1 MKLHSIPEIINDIRL
16 GRFVILVDDEDRENE
31 GDLMIAADFVTPE
44 SINFMASTA
53 RGLICLALTP
63 QQIERL
69 QLPLMVRE
77 DLNGSPHR
85 TAFTLSIEA
94 ARGVST
100 GISAADRALTIK
112 VASDPSSSPQDIIVP
127 GHVFPIKSQ
136 TGGVLKRAGHTEAS
150 VDLALLAGLKPAAAI
165 CEIMNADG
173 SMARLPDLLQFS
185 EKYNIKISSIEQLIQ
200 YRLENESFVQQ
211 VAQAPFRSKFGNDF
225 EVRVFRNQ
233 LDGLEHV
240 VLSKGDLSSKEP
252 LLVRVQ
258 VEDLL
263 SDVFGGTA
271 HGHDDVLRR
280 SLQMIES
287 RDRGALVYI
296 RRSSS
301 LHVGREVSETKN
313 DDREYGVGAQI
324 LRSLGVHQIQLLSNS
339 PAKRVGLKAFGIEI
353 VETLAFEAH
362 P

>member
-1 MKLHSIPEIINDIRL
+1 M
-16 GRFVILVDDEDRENE
+16 ILVDDEDRENE

-44 SINFMASTA
+44 SINFMATTA
-53 RGLICLALTP
+53 RGLVCLALTP

-69 QLPLMVRE
+69 KIPLMIRE

-85 TAFTLSIEA
+85 TAFTLSIESA
-94 ARGVST
+94 KGVST

-112 VASDPSSSPQDIIVP
+112 VASDPGSTPADIIVP
-127 GHVFPIKSQ
+127 GHVFPIRAQ

-150 VDLALLAGLKPAAAI
+150 VDLAQLAGLKPAAAI

-173 SMARLPDLLQFS
+173 TMARLPDLLQFS
-185 EKYNIKISSIEQLIQ
+185 EKYNIKISSIEKLIQ

-211 VAQAPFRSKFGNDF
+211 VAHAPLDSHLGKGF
-225 EVRVFRNQ
+225 EIRIFRNL

-240 VLSKGDLSSKEP
+240 VLSKGSLHGGEP

-263 SDVFGGTA
+263 NDVFGRITPTA
-271 HGHDDVLRR
+271 MTSANREDILRR
-280 SLQMIES
+280 SLRKIDE
-287 RDRGALVYI
+287 RGRGALVYMRRAQPLQVGGDVSPI
-296 RRSSS
+296 RA
-301 LHVGREVSETKN
+301 

-324 LRSLGVHQIQLLSNS
+324 LRSLGVHQIQLLTNS
-339 PAKRVGLKAFGIEI
+339 KAKRVGLKAFGIEI
-353 VETLAFEAH
+353 VETLPFEAQS
-362 P
+362 